1 MCLVLNERGENA
13 LDNKF
18 SILRGN
24 EDILLIKRVSFL
36 LGRTVFGRMFELNML
51 VEAKC
56 SWLPSYHLKYYHQST
71 TLSLIHN
78 V

>member
-13 LDNKF
+13 LDNKLDSFF

-36 LGRTVFGRMFELNML
+36 LGRTV
-51 VEAKC
+51 
-56 SWLPSYHLKYYHQST
+56 
-71 TLSLIHN
+71 
-78 V
+78 